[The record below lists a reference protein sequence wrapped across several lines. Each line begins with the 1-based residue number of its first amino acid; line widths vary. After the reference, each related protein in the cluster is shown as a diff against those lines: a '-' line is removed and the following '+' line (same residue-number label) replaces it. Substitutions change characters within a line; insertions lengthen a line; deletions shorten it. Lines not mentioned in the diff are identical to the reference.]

1 GSPAGVL
8 SEDGRAIARK
18 PRRDLVAEGLLDLL
32 RILAFDQTEGDL
44 CGSLRRDHGFRA
56 LAGIAA
62 DDAVDVAGRTRGYLL
77 DQQAILFAGRDR
89 EADWLQERL
98 RREVEVLPLRQNIRR
113 QILHAV
119 VEAGNGD
126 AAVVVEQAAED
137 VGQHADRVARAAAE
151 H

>member
-1 GSPAGVL
+1 V
-8 SEDGRAIARK
+8 IA
-18 PRRDLVAEGLLDLL
+18 DGLLYRL
-32 RILAFDQTEGDL
+32 RVLAVDQTEGEL
-44 CGSLRRDHGFRA
+44 CGSFRRDHGFRA

-77 DQQAILFAGRDR
+77 DQQAILFAGGNR

-98 RREVEVLPLRQNIRR
+98 RREVQVLPLRQNVWR

-126 AAVVVEQAAED
+126 AAIVVEQA
-137 VGQHADRVARAAAE
+137 
-151 H
+151 